1 MKAIKDDLTEI
12 KNGSINKG
20 GNQNLIKEQPKED
33 SNIKEIKD
41 EIKAMNQQIEKV
53 QQETSSMIE
62 SKMDTVQSDMK
73 LMSD

>member
-1 MKAIKDDLTEI
+1 MKAIKYDLTEI

-73 LMSD
+73 MMSD

>member
-1 MKAIKDDLTEI
+1 MKAIKYDLTEI
-12 KNGSINKG
+12 KNDTNNKG
-20 GNQNLIKEQPKED
+20 GYQNLIKEQSKED
-33 SNIKEIKD
+33 SNINEIKD
-41 EIKAMNQQIEKV
+41 EIKAMNQQIDKV